1 MGFIEG
7 NSHPGGGGG
16 EFIEASSHPK
26 GVWVL
31 LRRVLIQGVCGFY

>member
-7 NSHPGGGGG
+7 NSHPGGVG
-16 EFIEASSHPK
+16 
-26 GVWVL
+26 VL

>member
-7 NSHPGGGGG
+7 NSHPGGGG
-16 EFIEASSHPK
+16 FIEASSHPK

-31 LRRVLIQGVCGFY
+31 LR